1 MYMSRCVCRYCSLVY
16 TLYGGWLAAYV
27 CGLGV
32 PADSIYGVAHR
43 VRTFGRVFSL
53 LAYPIPSHPIPFHHP
68 PHLPFSH
75 ISRPLMVSFLSLEHP
90 HLSCITTRF
99 PLLIL
104 MAAFTTPAS

>member
-53 LAYPIPSHPIPFHHP
+53 LAYPIPSHPIPSRSTI
-68 PHLPFSH
+68 HLIFRSVTYLVHSWYPFY
-75 ISRPLMVSFLSLEHP
+75 R
-90 HLSCITTRF
+90 
-99 PLLIL
+99 
-104 MAAFTTPAS
+104 